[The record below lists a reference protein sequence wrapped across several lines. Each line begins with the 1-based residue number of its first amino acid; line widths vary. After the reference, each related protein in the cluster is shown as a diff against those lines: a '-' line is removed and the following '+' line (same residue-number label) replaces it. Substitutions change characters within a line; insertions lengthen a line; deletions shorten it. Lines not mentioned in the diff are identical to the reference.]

1 MKKQVLIL
9 LLFASMGTMSAQI
22 SNPRAWAE
30 YEETRGI
37 ILCQGFG
44 WKIYDIQPNVPE
56 WLLSQIIEG
65 DSIYIKLINEALY
78 QGIDVYYLLKSDSPN
93 YDFDRAILD
102 TMINRY
108 GIDASNPKFH
118 PIEVDV
124 NNYDLSQWTRD
135 DGPMNVYKNKVDTL
149 YNVLFADDMKGSGK
163 IVSKYLNIPT
173 YEISEPATN
182 GLPSD
187 GGNYM
192 VDGNNIAIIDKGMN
206 NPKAQLPKYASLFG
220 LDHIYTVPSYMVH
233 IDYYMKLVNEET
245 LLVSEQLP
253 SNYLTGYGTNTYQ
266 QDSASLIKAVSYI
279 QQNVVSHYGRPLKI
293 VRIPNAPTF
302 NSTPINLTYLTADA
316 SYINSLIVNNAV
328 FVPQYSNPASDSVA
342 INIYKEV
349 MPGYKIIPVNCR
361 QLAEGSG
368 AIHCITNS
376 IATDEPILIQH
387 AWIPDSVNKTSD
399 YEIKATILTRSG
411 VNSASLFWTTD
422 LKTPYQAV
430 AMNNSSGDDYTA
442 MIPGQ
447 AYGSRI
453 NYYFEV
459 EAKSGKKGRKPFVAP
474 AWAFNFL
481 VHPDGLNLGLTA
493 LSSKDLITVYPN
505 PTKDMIYFDVHDF
518 SKGNCQ
524 LMVYDIWGKTV
535 MNRRFSSFIEINA
548 STLSSGYYLYVITD
562 SETGRFITDRFIR
575 E

>member
-1 MKKQVLIL
+1 MKQFLIL
-9 LLFASMGTMSAQI
+9 FFLVSIGTMSAQI

-30 YEETRGI
+30 YEETSGI

-44 WKIYDIQPNVPE
+44 WQIYNMQPNVPE
-56 WLLSQIIEG
+56 WILSQIIEQ
-65 DSIYIKLINEALY
+65 DSIYIKLINEALS
-78 QGIDVYYLLKSDSPN
+78 QNIDVYYILKSDPPN
-93 YDFDRAILD
+93 YDFNRAILD
-102 TMINRY
+102 TMKNRY
-108 GIDASNPKFH
+108 GIDTSNPKFH
-118 PIEVDV
+118 PIEVDI
-124 NNYDLSQWTRD
+124 NNYDLTRWTRD

-163 IVSKYLNIPT
+163 IVSKYLGIPT
-173 YEISEPATN
+173 HEISDPATS

-187 GGNYM
+187 GGNYL

-206 NPKAQLPKYASLFG
+206 SPKAQLPKYASLFG

-233 IDYYMKLVNEET
+233 IDYFMKLVNEET

-253 SNYLTGYGTNTYQ
+253 SNYLEGYGTNTYK

-279 QQNVVSHYGRPLKI
+279 QQNVVSYYGRPLKI

-328 FVPQYSNPASDSVA
+328 FVPQYANPATDTVA
-342 INIYKEV
+342 IKIYKEV
-349 MPGYKIIPVNCR
+349 MPGYKIIPVNCI
-361 QLAEGSG
+361 QLAKGSG

-376 IATDEPILIQH
+376 IATDEPVLIQH
-387 AWIPDSVNKTSD
+387 ACMPDSVNWTSD
-399 YEIKATILTRSG
+399 YKINASILTRSG
-411 VNSASLFWTTD
+411 IKSATLFWTND
-422 LKTPYQAV
+422 LKNPYQAV
-430 AMNNSSGDDYTA
+430 TMNHSSGDDYTA

-447 AYGSRI
+447 PFGSRI
-453 NYYFEV
+453 HYYFEA

-474 AWAFNFL
+474 GWAYNFL
-481 VHPDGLNLGLTA
+481 VHPDGLNIGFTY
-493 LSSKDLITVYPN
+493 LSSKDMISVYPN
-505 PTKDMIYFDVHDF
+505 PTKDMIYFDVHEF

-524 LMVYDIWGKTV
+524 IKVYDLWGKVV
-535 MNRRFSSFIEINA
+535 MNKKFSSFIEINT
-548 STLSSGYYLYVITD
+548 STLSPGYYLYVITD
-562 SETGRFITDRFIR
+562 SETGRFISDRFIR